1 MSDELTIEQR
11 IAELREIKDKICR
24 HYERLDQM
32 RDAYY
37 ERTQQHPEAV
47 TEFWK
52 EVLRWLE
59 EREQIL
65 ARSSPLAK

>member
-11 IAELREIKDKICR
+11 IAELREIEDKICR
-24 HYERLDQM
+24 HYQRLDQM

-37 ERTQQHPEAV
+37 ERRQQHLEAV

-52 EVLRWLE
+52 NVLRWLE
-59 EREQIL
+59 EREQRL
-65 ARSSPLAK
+65 AKLSPLSK